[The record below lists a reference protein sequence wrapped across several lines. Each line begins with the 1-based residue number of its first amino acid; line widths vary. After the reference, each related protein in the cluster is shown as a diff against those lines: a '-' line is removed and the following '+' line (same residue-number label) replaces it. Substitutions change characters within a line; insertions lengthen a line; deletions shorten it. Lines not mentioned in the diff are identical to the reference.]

1 MKKISKIAIIIDSDN
16 DKINYQ
22 AVVESVKSEITK
34 YFGTKN
40 TNNFNNSQPIIMVN
54 EEVNND
60 DINNLQSIIDLD
72 YVTLFAM
79 VIPEDFNKIKGRILD
94 LSE

>member
-1 MKKISKIAIIIDSDN
+1 MRKISKIFIIIDSNN

-22 AVVESVKSEITK
+22 ATVESVKSEIIK

-40 TNNFNNSQPIIMVN
+40 INNFDNSQPIIIVT

-60 DINNLQSIIDLD
+60 DINNLQTIIDLD
-72 YVTLFAM
+72 YVTLFTM

>member
-1 MKKISKIAIIIDSDN
+1 MRKISKISIIVDSDN

-22 AVVESVKSEITK
+22 NTVESTKSEIIK

-40 TNNFNNSQPIIMVN
+40 VNDFNNSQPVIIVT

-72 YVTLFAM
+72 YVTLFAI